1 MCRLLLTCPW
11 RAFLF
16 VAFVTSVVCIA
27 TTAWVQSASADT
39 TDTKASDAA
48 SEAEAP
54 AAEEQSKTTESVQ
67 AEVDKSVEDETA
79 DKRKKLVEEAVST
92 VELTRDALKS
102 LDENKPDEA
111 LETLAK
117 ITGKLEL
124 LVARNPDLGLLPM
137 GVSTKIH
144 DIFAEIDTIEAVIEE
159 AQSALDDGDVQIARR
174 HLENLASEVVIS
186 TTQLPLAT
194 YPAAIKEVA
203 PLIDAGKIDEAK
215 QQLQTALNLLVVTDA
230 IYPLPDLRAQKM
242 IEEAQDLSENA
253 KRTDE
258 ENERLEELLKEV
270 RSQVEFGR
278 KLGYFSK
285 DKAESLL
292 DEIADIQEKTGDG
305 ESGKGFF
312 DKLKGLFDW

>member
-1 MCRLLLTCPW
+1 M
-11 RAFLF
+11 
-16 VAFVTSVVCIA
+16 
-27 TTAWVQSASADT
+27 
-39 TDTKASDAA
+39 
-48 SEAEAP
+48 
-54 AAEEQSKTTESVQ
+54 
-67 AEVDKSVEDETA
+67 
-79 DKRKKLVEEAVST
+79 
-92 VELTRDALKS
+92 ELTRDALKS